1 MIRTIHP
8 AEKNTVQQAPRVIN
22 LVAGTATLVFEDMR
36 QIKFQEIAYRY
47 FQNTGAN
54 RVYYSIGV
62 AGAGSTAQNPI
73 PSCDNVLNFHGF
85 LEAGQV
91 LDCGSTL
98 QMVSVNS
105 PAGSQISTTLIY
117 RN

>member
-8 AEKNTVQQAPRVIN
+8 AEKNTVQQAPRVIT
-22 LVAGTATLVFEDMR
+22 VPAATATLVFEDMR

-47 FQNTGAN
+47 FQNVGAN
-54 RVYYSIGV
+54 RVYYSIGI
-62 AGAGSTAQNPI
+62 AGATAVAPN
-73 PSCDNVLNFHGF
+73 CDNIANYHGF

-91 LDCGSTL
+91 LDCGSSL
-98 QMVSVNS
+98 QMVSVYS
-105 PAGSQISTTLIY
+105 VAGSTVSTTLIY

>member
-8 AEKNTVQQAPRVIN
+8 AEKNTVQQAPRVIA
-22 LVAGTATLVFEDMR
+22 VAAGTATLVFEDMR

-47 FQNTGAN
+47 FQNVGAN

-62 AGAGSTAQNPI
+62 AGVGSTQQNPV
-73 PSCDNVLNFHGF
+73 PSCDNILNYHGF

-91 LDCGSTL
+91 LDCGSCL
-98 QMVSVNS
+98 QMVSVYS
-105 PAGSQISTTLIY
+105 VAGTTVSTTLIY